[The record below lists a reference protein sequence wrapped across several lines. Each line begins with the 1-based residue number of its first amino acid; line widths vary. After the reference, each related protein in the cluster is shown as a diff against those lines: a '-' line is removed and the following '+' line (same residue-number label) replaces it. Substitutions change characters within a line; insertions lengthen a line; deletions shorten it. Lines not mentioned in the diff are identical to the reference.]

1 MALTPEQQSQL
12 DFQAASIEQQNAQE
26 NVRHANQ
33 MALQAANAAM
43 AATSAKLEA
52 IRIAQVTLI
61 ENSRSKPADQREV
74 TVEAIT
80 SFANALI
87 ASTNA

>member
-1 MALTPEQQSQL
+1 MALTTEQQLQL
-12 DFQAASIEQQNAQE
+12 DFQAASIVQQNSQE
-26 NVRHANQ
+26 SVRHANQ
-33 MALQAANAAM
+33 MAIQAANAAM
-43 AATSAKLEA
+43 AATNAKLEA

-80 SFANALI
+80 AFADALI
-87 ASTNA
+87 VSINT